1 MVGIGCV
8 LAGMGLAALVAAA
21 QARRAGEAFRD
32 VRLLAG
38 VSATCALAGLVLALD
53 LMGWNA

>member
-1 MVGIGCV
+1 MAGIGCV
-8 LAGMGLAALVAAA
+8 FAAMGLAALVAAI

-32 VRLLAG
+32 VRLLTG
-38 VSATCALAGLVLALD
+38 VSAACALAGLMLAMD

>member
-1 MVGIGCV
+1 
-8 LAGMGLAALVAAA
+8 MGLAALVAAI

-32 VRLLAG
+32 VRLLTG
-38 VSATCALAGLVLALD
+38 VSAACALAGLMLAMD

>member
-8 LAGMGLAALVAAA
+8 LAGIGLAALVAAV
-21 QARRAGEAFRD
+21 QARRAGEALRD
-32 VRLLAG
+32 VRLLTG
-38 VSATCALAGLVLALD
+38 VSATCALAGLMLAMD